1 MSAKLVHGESH
12 WATSH
17 WNVCFYGWSSVWE
30 KNNIKL
36 HLSAWLWENGSMS
49 IRILTGKE
57 LVCREAAGGFIIVDV
72 VLLGDG
78 DVLRVDWL
86 PIGQTV
92 ERFTMFPNVIQ

>member
-1 MSAKLVHGESH
+1 MENHTEPHHTEMSVFMVGTLFGK
-12 WATSH
+12 
-17 WNVCFYGWSSVWE
+17 

-49 IRILTGKE
+49 IRMLTGKE

-92 ERFTMFPNVIQ
+92 ERFTKFPNVIL